1 MRPVLLVGSVPLED
15 AATVFSAA
23 AKALGPLAARL
34 PDGETG
40 ARRNWIGWQHAV
52 FARVPQ
58 LEPTAERQRNYQ
70 LHPPFNLK
78 PGAVAPDIDFGEL
91 GFAREALA
99 SWEIFERLKATG
111 RVPAG
116 CKFQVAL
123 PTAWAPVY
131 SFIAYESQA
140 AVAPVYEA
148 ALLGELRRILDAIP
162 HDALAV
168 QWDVATEMSWWERV
182 YPAPFE
188 NVEEGVVDHLVR
200 LGRAVP
206 ADVELGFHLCYGSM
220 NNRHWKE
227 PADTANL
234 TAVANRLAA
243 ALDRPIGWLHLPVP
257 IDRRDDAYFAPLGGL
272 RLDAGTELYLGLLHL
287 DDGVAGARARMAAA
301 ERHVGRFGIAA
312 ECGLG
317 RVPRE
322 RVGGWL
328 ELHAAAAAA
337 WMDDGIMD
345 GTSG

>member
-1 MRPVLLVGSVPLED
+1 MRPVLLVGSIPLDD
-15 AATVFSAA
+15 AATVFAA
-23 AKALGPLAARL
+23 AAEALGPLATRL

-40 ARRNWIGWQHAV
+40 ARRNWIGWQHAA

-58 LEPTAERQRNYQ
+58 LERTGQRQRDYQ
-70 LHPPFNLK
+70 LNPPFTLK
-78 PGAVAPDIDFGEL
+78 AGAVASDIQFGDL

-99 SWEIFERLKATG
+99 SWDAFRRLKDEG

-116 CKFQVAL
+116 CKLQVAL

-131 SFIAYESQA
+131 SFIAYDAQA
-140 AVAPVYEA
+140 KVAPVYEA
-148 ALLGELRRILDAIP
+148 ALLAELTRILDAIP

-188 NVEEGVVDHLVR
+188 NIEDGIVDHLVR
-200 LGRAVP
+200 LGQAVP
-206 ADVELGFHLCYGSM
+206 DDVELGFHLCYGSM

-234 TAVANRLAA
+234 AAVANRLAK
-243 ALDRPIGWLHLPVP
+243 ALDRRIDWLHLPVP
-257 IDRRDDAYFAPLGGL
+257 IDRSDDAYFAPLDAL
-272 RLDAGTELYLGLLHL
+272 RLGVGTELYLGLLHL
-287 DDGVAGARARMAAA
+287 DDGVAGARARIAAA
-301 ERHVGRFGIAA
+301 ERHVRHFGVAA

-317 RVPRE
+317 RVPPD

-328 ELHAAAAAA
+328 DLHAQAAAA
-337 WMDDGIMD
+337 
-345 GTSG
+345 

>member
-70 LHPPFNLK
+70 LHPPFKLK

-140 AVAPVYEA
+140 AVAPVYDVAELMADPQVTAREMITTVADEA
-148 ALLGELRRILDAIP
+148 LGTVRMQNVLYRMSETPGAIRFTGRPLGADTDAVLGEELGVDSRRLTALR
-162 HDALAV
+162 
-168 QWDVATEMSWWERV
+168 ER
-182 YPAPFE
+182 
-188 NVEEGVVDHLVR
+188 GVV
-200 LGRAVP
+200 A
-206 ADVELGFHLCYGSM
+206 
-220 NNRHWKE
+220 
-227 PADTANL
+227 
-234 TAVANRLAA
+234 
-243 ALDRPIGWLHLPVP
+243 
-257 IDRRDDAYFAPLGGL
+257 
-272 RLDAGTELYLGLLHL
+272 
-287 DDGVAGARARMAAA
+287 
-301 ERHVGRFGIAA
+301 
-312 ECGLG
+312 
-317 RVPRE
+317 
-322 RVGGWL
+322 
-328 ELHAAAAAA
+328 
-337 WMDDGIMD
+337 
-345 GTSG
+345 

>member
-1 MRPVLLVGSVPLED
+1 MRPVLLVGSIPLDD
-15 AATVFSAA
+15 AETVFGAA
-23 AKALGPLAARL
+23 AEALGPLATRL

-40 ARRNWIGWQHAV
+40 QRRNWIGWQGAT

-58 LEPTAERQRNYQ
+58 FVRIAERQRDYQ
-70 LHPPFNLK
+70 LQPPFTLR
-78 PGAVAPDIDFGEL
+78 PGARASDIDFGDL
-91 GFAREALA
+91 GFARAALA
-99 SWEIFERLKATG
+99 SWEVFRRLQAQG

-131 SFIAYESQA
+131 SFVAYDAQQ

-148 ALLGELRRILDAIP
+148 ALLGELGQILAAIP

-168 QWDVATEMSWWERV
+168 QWDIATEMSWWERV
-182 YPAPFE
+182 YPAPFADLE
-188 NVEEGVVDHLVR
+188 AGVIDHLVR

-206 ADVELGFHLCYGSM
+206 DDVDLGIHLCYGSM

-234 TAVANRLAA
+234 VAVANRLAG
-243 ALDRPIGWLHLPVP
+243 ALDRRIDWLHLPVP
-257 IDRRDDAYFAPLGGL
+257 IARRDDAYFAPLKNL
-272 RLDAGTELYLGLLHL
+272 KLDPATELYLGLLHL
-287 DDGVAGARARMAAA
+287 DDGVAGARARIAAA
-301 ERHVGRFGIAA
+301 KRHVERFGIAA

-317 RVPRE
+317 RVPAE

-328 ELHAAAAAA
+328 GLHAEAARAA
-337 WMDDGIMD
+337 
-345 GTSG
+345 

>member
-1 MRPVLLVGSVPLED
+1 MRPVLLVGSIPLED
-15 AATVFSAA
+15 AETVFASAA
-23 AKALGPLAARL
+23 AALGPLAARL

-40 ARRNWIGWQHAV
+40 ARRHWIGWQGAA

-58 LEPTAERQRNYQ
+58 FERIAERQRDYQ
-70 LHPPFNLK
+70 LQAPFTLR
-78 PGAVAPDIDFGEL
+78 PGARAEDIDFGDL
-91 GFAREALA
+91 GFARAALA
-99 SWEIFERLKATG
+99 SWDSFRRLQKQG

-131 SFIAYESQA
+131 SFVAYESQA
-140 AVAPVYEA
+140 AVAPVYET
-148 ALLGELRRILDAIP
+148 ALLGELAQILAVVP

-182 YPAPFE
+182 YPAPFAA
-188 NVEEGVVDHLVR
+188 VEAGVIEHLAR

-206 ADVELGFHLCYGSM
+206 ADVELGIHLCYGSM

-234 TAVANRLAA
+234 VAVANRLAR
-243 ALDRPIGWLHLPVP
+243 ALDRRIDWLHLPVP
-257 IDRRDDAYFAPLGGL
+257 IARCDDAYFAPLKNL
-272 RLDAGTELYLGLLHL
+272 RIDTKTELYLGLLHL
-287 DDGVAGARARMAAA
+287 DDGVDGARARIAAA
-301 ERHVGRFGIAA
+301 ARHVGRFGIAA

-317 RVPRE
+317 RVPPE

-328 ELHAAAAAA
+328 DLHAAAAAA
-337 WMDDGIMD
+337 
-345 GTSG
+345 

>member
-1 MRPVLLVGSVPLED
+1 MRPVLLVGSIPLDD
-15 AATVFSAA
+15 AESVFAA
-23 AKALGPLAARL
+23 AADALGPLATRL

-40 ARRNWIGWQHAV
+40 ARRNWIGWQGAA

-58 LEPTAERQRNYQ
+58 FERIAERQRDYQ
-70 LHPPFNLK
+70 LQPPFTLK
-78 PGAVAPDIDFGEL
+78 PGVRAADIDFGDL
-91 GFAREALA
+91 GFAREALV
-99 SWEIFERLKATG
+99 SWDAFRRLKAAG
-111 RVPAG
+111 RVPDG

-131 SFIAYESQA
+131 SFIAYDAQE

-148 ALLGELRRILDAIP
+148 ALLAELDQILTAIP

-188 NVEEGVVDHLVR
+188 NVEDGIVDHLVR
-200 LGRAVP
+200 LGQAVP
-206 ADVELGFHLCYGSM
+206 ADVELGIHLCYGSM

-234 TAVANRLAA
+234 AAVANRFANS
-243 ALDRPIGWLHLPVP
+243 LDRRIDWLHLPVP
-257 IDRRDDAYFAPLGGL
+257 IDRSDDAYFAPLGGL
-272 RLDAGTELYLGLLHL
+272 ELGAGTELYLGLLHL
-287 DDGVAGARARMAAA
+287 SDGMAGAEARIAAA
-301 ERHVGRFGIAA
+301 ARYVGNFGIAA

-317 RVPRE
+317 RVPAE

-328 ELHAAAAAA
+328 DLHAEAAAAA
-337 WMDDGIMD
+337 
-345 GTSG
+345 